1 MLMEDLPPFA
11 DLVRLEELTLPD
23 GMLALRHTASIPAS
37 LAQVWQAWTT
47 SDGLMTFAAPL
58 VHLDF
63 RLQGIWESSYNPKST
78 LGNPANI
85 QNEIL
90 AYLPMEMLTIRIH
103 RTPPG
108 FPDPEMAQRLWTVIR
123 LRSRDDSTTEVELTM
138 LGYQPG
144 DESSPVYQMFRRGN
158 ALTLGWLH
166 QRFVSGPRHWE

>member
-1 MLMEDLPPFA
+1 MENTLPFA
-11 DLVRLEELTLPD
+11 DLVRLEEPAYPD
-23 GMLALRHTASIPAS
+23 GMLAIRHTASIPAS

-47 SDGLMTFAAPL
+47 SDGLMTFAAPF

-63 RLQGIWESSYNPKST
+63 RIHGIWESSYNPKST

-85 QNEIL
+85 QNEVL
-90 AYLPMEMLTIRIH
+90 AYLPMEMLTICIH

-123 LRSRDDSTTEVELTM
+123 MRSLDESITEVELTM

-144 DESSPVYQMFRRGN
+144 DESSPVYQLFHRGN
-158 ALTLGWLH
+158 ALTLGWLY
-166 QRFVSGPRHWE
+166 QSFVGGPRRWE